1 MAMAIAHN
9 LNAIG
14 VQRTLNQSNA
24 SLSGS
29 LEKLSTGYKINK
41 GADDPSGLVISE
53 LLRSQTNGIARAIQN
68 TQEANNVLGIAEGAL
83 NEMNNILTKM
93 RQLAIHAANDG
104 ITSSD
109 QIAADQAEVDSSIQ
123 TLDRIARTTTFSSE
137 NLLNGNKQINYDTS
151 VLVKDSKDMPLID
164 KGLTNVLQIFKRAD
178 FQLNINFSGK
188 NADGTDNQNSAKKA
202 YFEIT
207 AQTPGAEATQVYGWL
222 GSITGE
228 TGSDGVTAYDSYSL
242 TKDQA
247 FTLTGNNGSRYLTF
261 AKGTHL
267 GEMAT
272 AINSVKDST
281 GVKANLIFDSGA
293 LAHEAFT
300 ITDGGGLSAAT
311 AGADTAAVAAGTAY
325 LGTVGTDGTAIRA
338 FNTDRDNNNL
348 GAGVGVN
355 LIDISGVPTD
365 GSYYNAESGEVISS
379 SMFKSLAGGQTDG
392 FTAVTQFQIGT
403 NLDGNGRMYLKMVT
417 DNKYEIYK
425 DAAMS
430 MKIGSGDI
438 QSTGGESTVSAV
450 NNSGIA
456 NMKLTFG
463 EEMSKFK
470 AGSTTVLQIGS
481 MALDTNAT
489 DGVSSGSDTVNF
501 KGLADALGTAAGGA
515 NLNNSYFSGVQL
527 GYNTSE
533 TGQLYIKAEIS
544 TEGQSSQI
552 WVYRDA
558 LMRDS
563 DLVAR
568 SDKFNVMESTAGQS
582 VSIFAEHIGDTPL
595 TTGLYGAINL
605 GDCSAL
611 ENGFSVESAIVK
623 FENLGLRISAAE
635 YGADQ
640 FVKINASQGAVW
652 SRYDSDNKPHVV
664 DAGVSGA
671 EWTTYGSNAVLALN
685 GQRVELNGIAGTLTN
700 LDSTADIAFNPG
712 EVGNTTL
719 ASAGYTDGSLTTR
732 AAVFGNTRNQE
743 VNALH
748 STTEMIKNFTGG
760 MQFQLGE
767 GAGDQNRT
775 IYSIKDITAPFLGK
789 MNFYDYFGNNFPSNK
804 YLAMQDVM
812 SGGQASLAVDSV
824 KAMAIITKAIEDV
837 SSLRA
842 NIGAFQ
848 ANMLETNANNLQVAF
863 QKITET
869 ESYIRDTDMATES
882 TKFTK
887 NQVLV
892 QAGTSMLAQANQLP
906 QSALSLIGG

>member
-164 KGLTNVLQIFKRAD
+164 KGLTNVLQIFKRQD

-207 AQTPGAEATQVYGWL
+207 AQTPGAEATQVYGYM
-222 GSITGE
+222 GSSVAT
-228 TGSDGVTAYDSYSL
+228 DGVALAAYDAYSL

-281 GVKANLIFDSGA
+281 GVKANLIFDSGVM
-293 LAHEAFT
+293 AHEAF
-300 ITDGGGLSAAT
+300 A
-311 AGADTAAVAAGTAY
+311 
-325 LGTVGTDGTAIRA
+325 VGTDGKSAAVANTETDGTGVSYLAPVVASEGSAIRA
-338 FNTDRDNNNL
+338 FNVDRDGNNL
-348 GAGVGVN
+348 GAGIGVN
-355 LIDISGVPTD
+355 LIDISSVGTT
-365 GSYYNAESGEVISS
+365 GSYYNTDSGEVISA
-379 SMFKSLAGGQTDG
+379 SMYDSLAGGQTDG

-430 MKIGSGDI
+430 MKVGSGDVLA
-438 QSTGGESTVSAV
+438 TGGASVVSAV

-456 NMKLTFG
+456 NMQLTFG
-463 EEMSKFK
+463 EDMSKFK

>member
-1 MAMAIAHN
+1 MAIAHN

-123 TLDRIARTTTFSSE
+123 TLDRIARTTTFSNE

-164 KGLTNVLQIFKRAD
+164 KGLTSVLQIFKRQD

-207 AQTPGAEATQVYGWL
+207 AQTPGAEATQVYGY
-222 GSITGE
+222 
-228 TGSDGVTAYDSYSL
+228 TGSGTDGVAAYDAYSL

-281 GVKANLIFDSGA
+281 GVKANLIFDSGVM
-293 LAHEAFT
+293 AHEAFA
-300 ITDGGGLSAAT
+300 ITDGVKVSADASN
-311 AGADTAAVAAGTAY
+311 ADTAAVEAGKAFLAA
-325 LGTVGTDGTAIRA
+325 VDSDGSAIRA
-338 FNTDRDNNNL
+338 FNADRDGNIL

-355 LIDISGVPTD
+355 VIDISSVGTA
-365 GSYYNAESGEVISS
+365 GSYYNTGSGEVISE

-392 FTAVTQFQIGT
+392 FEAVTQFQIGT

-430 MKIGSGDI
+430 MKVGSGDI
-438 QSTGGESTVSAV
+438 QSSGGDSVVSAV

-456 NMKLTFG
+456 NMQLTFG
-463 EEMSKFK
+463 EDMSKFK
-470 AGSTTVLQIGS
+470 AGSTTVLQLGS

-489 DGVSSGSDTVNF
+489 DGASSGADSVNF
-501 KGLADALGTAAGGA
+501 QGLAYALGTAAGDV
-515 NLNNSYFSGVQL
+515 NVNNSYFSGVQL

-544 TEGQSSQI
+544 TVGQSSQI

-558 LMRDS
+558 QMRDQ

-568 SDKFNVMESTAGQS
+568 SDKFNVKDVVGPQS
-582 VSIFAEHIGDTPL
+582 VSIFAERIGDTPL
-595 TTGLYGAINL
+595 TTGLYGVINI
-605 GDCSAL
+605 GDCSSLA
-611 ENGFSVESAIVK
+611 NGFNIESAIVK

-652 SRYDSDNKPHVV
+652 TRYDSDNKPHVV

-700 LDSTADIAFNPG
+700 LDSTADIAFNAG

-719 ASAGYTDGSLTTR
+719 ASAGYTDGSLATK

-804 YLAMQDVM
+804 YLAIQDMM

-824 KAMAIITKAIEDV
+824 KAMAIVTKAIEDV